1 MTVDAVPGRRR
12 DTPNGGEMADRES
25 GINLEAI
32 VARPADDGTSTKTEF
47 RILGEEMIEK
57 KVKTSGKTGRVYL
70 PGHWV
75 GRIVKIIRV
84 N

>member
-1 MTVDAVPGRRR
+1 MQSREKGGIPRT
-12 DTPNGGEMADRES
+12 GGEMTDRER
-25 GINLEAI
+25 GIILESI
-32 VARPADDGTSTKTEF
+32 VARPADDGTPTKTEF
-47 RILGEEMIEK
+47 RVLGEEMIEK

-84 N
+84 D

>member
-1 MTVDAVPGRRR
+1 ME
-12 DTPNGGEMADRES
+12 GEMADREN
-25 GINLEAI
+25 GINLESI
-32 VARPADDGTSTKTEF
+32 VARATDDGTPTKTEF
-47 RILGEEMIEK
+47 RILGEEMVEK

>member
-1 MTVDAVPGRRR
+1 MGD
-12 DTPNGGEMADRES
+12 NMADRERKMD
-25 GINLEAI
+25 LEEI
-32 VARPADDGTSTKTEF
+32 VAKPAEDGTPPKTEF
-47 RILGEEMIEK
+47 RVIGEEMIEK

>member
-1 MTVDAVPGRRR
+1 M
-12 DTPNGGEMADRES
+12 GEDMDDPER
-25 GINLEAI
+25 GISLEAV
-32 VARPADDGTSTKTEF
+32 VARPAEDGTPTRTEF
-47 RILGEEMIEK
+47 RVLGEEMIEK

-75 GRIVKIIRV
+75 GRTVKIIRV